1 MTYALEISALAKTYK
16 GGFQALKGIDLTVKQ
31 GDFFALL
38 GPNGAGKSTSI
49 GVITSLVNKTAGQVK
64 IFGYDI
70 DTDLEKAKSYIGL
83 VPQEFNFSQFEPL
96 VNILVNQAGYY
107 GVSKTVA
114 LQRAEKYL
122 KQLELWDKR
131 DEPARALSGGMK
143 RRLMIAR
150 ALMHEPK
157 MLILDEPT
165 AGVDIELRRSM
176 WDFLRELN
184 EQGITIILT
193 THYLEEAEMLCR
205 NIAIIDGGEIVEDT
219 SMKKLLAQLD
229 VETFVFDL
237 KPNLTLAV
245 LTEFSAKS
253 HAIAYRVVDDHTLEA
268 DLNKSQNLNQVFE
281 QLSAANI
288 DVISMRNKSNRLEAL
303 FVSLINKNS
312 NITQANPESAVVGA
326 N

>member
-1 MTYALEISALAKTYK
+1 MTYALEISALEKTYK
-16 GGFQALKGIDLTVKQ
+16 GGFQALKGIDLTVNQ

-49 GVITSLVNKTAGQVK
+49 GVITSLVNKTGGKVK
-64 IFGYDI
+64 VFGYDI
-70 DTDLEKAKSYIGL
+70 DTDLEKAKSFIGL

-107 GVSKTVA
+107 GVSKSVA
-114 LQRAEKYL
+114 IQRAEKYL

-131 DEPARALSGGMK
+131 DEPARTLSGGMK

-176 WDFLRELN
+176 WDFLKALN
-184 EQGITIILT
+184 EEGITIILT

-229 VETFVFDL
+229 IETFIFDL
-237 KPNLTLAV
+237 QANLTLST
-245 LTEFSAKS
+245 LTQFAEQSES
-253 HAIAYRVVDDHTLEA
+253 IAYRVIDDHTLEV
-268 DLNKSQNLNQVFE
+268 DLNKSQNLNQIFE
-281 QLSAANI
+281 QLNAANI
-288 DVISMRNKSNRLEAL
+288 EVLSMRNKSNRLEAL
-303 FVSLINKNS
+303 FVSLINKKS
-312 NITQANPESAVVGA
+312 SATKA
-326 N
+326 K